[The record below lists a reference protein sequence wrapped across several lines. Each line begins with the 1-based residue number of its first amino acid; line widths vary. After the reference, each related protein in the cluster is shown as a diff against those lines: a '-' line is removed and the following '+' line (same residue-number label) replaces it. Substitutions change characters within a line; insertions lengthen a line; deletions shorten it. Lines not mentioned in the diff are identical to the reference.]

1 MSPMLND
8 LARHS
13 GQLSLSFVF
22 MLLLALVLYSE
33 THISEQAIAWATML
47 LSVVGH

>member
-33 THISEQAIAWATML
+33 THISEQASAWVTTL
-47 LSVVGH
+47 LAAVRH